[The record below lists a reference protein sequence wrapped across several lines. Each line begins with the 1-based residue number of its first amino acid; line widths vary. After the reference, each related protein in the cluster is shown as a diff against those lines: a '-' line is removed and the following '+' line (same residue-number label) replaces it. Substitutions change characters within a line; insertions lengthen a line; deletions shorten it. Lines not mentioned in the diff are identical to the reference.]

1 MSKGSFGEK
10 DSTTILVVDD
20 DQTAAAV
27 TADMLSRFGVNVL
40 IAADGVEGMKVFE
53 KEQGAVDL
61 VILDLIM
68 PRMGGEETFREL
80 RSLDRRLPI
89 LISSGLSEERLTDRF
104 SNEIGVSFIQKPF
117 PLKTLVDKVSTAL
130 GDR

>member
-1 MSKGSFGEK
+1 
-10 DSTTILVVDD
+10 
-20 DQTAAAV
+20 
-27 TADMLSRFGVNVL
+27 MLSRFGVNVL
-40 IAADGVEGMKVFE
+40 IAGDGVEGVKLFE
-53 KEQGAVDL
+53 EKQGAVDL

-80 RSLDRRLPI
+80 RRRDRRLPI

-104 SNEIGVSFIQKPF
+104 SNENGVSFIQKPF
-117 PLKTLVDKVSTAL
+117 PLKTLVDKISTAL

>member
-1 MSKGSFGEK
+1 MGIFGE
-10 DSTTILVVDD
+10 DHSTTILVVDD
-20 DQTAAAV
+20 DETVAAV
-27 TADMLSRFGVNVL
+27 TAEMLSRFGVNVL
-40 IAADGVEGMKVFE
+40 IAGDGVEGVKLFE
-53 KEQGAVDL
+53 EKQGAVDL

-80 RSLDRRLPI
+80 RRRDRRLPI

-104 SNEIGVSFIQKPF
+104 SNENGVSFIQKPF
-117 PLKTLVDKVSTAL
+117 PLKTLVDKISTAL